1 MGDLLDA
8 ATVRRWCR
16 LAVDALGEARAE
28 IDALNVFPVPDFDT
42 GTNLHSTLRAAAEAV
57 DRLPADAGAAATWRA
72 LTSGSLIGAR
82 GNSGVIFSALL
93 RGMAEVL
100 AAGGGLHE
108 ALSRASRLADEAVAR
123 PVDGTVLS
131 VLRTV
136 AGACP
141 RSGEPG
147 GVLRAVADHARVA
160 LSETTDR
167 LDVLARAEV
176 VDAGALGLCVV
187 LDALAAAVEPP
198 AETRGARGR
207 DLSSPE
213 ATTEMAGS
221 GRREALCPA
230 GPGEEGL
237 AGHRYEVMY
246 LIDADDGAVPGLRA
260 ELRRIGDCVVVAGG
274 DGVWTVHVHADDAGP
289 VVAAGMRAGRPRDVT
304 VTPLDV
310 RPDPAP

>member
-8 ATVRRWCR
+8 AVIRRWCR

-28 IDALNVFPVPDFDT
+28 IDSLNVFPVPDFDT

-72 LTSGSLIGAR
+72 LTSGALIGAR
-82 GNSGVIFSALL
+82 GNSGVIFSAIL

-100 AAGGGLHE
+100 AAGGGLNE
-108 ALSRASRLADEAVAR
+108 ALSRASRLADEAVTR
-123 PVDGTVLS
+123 PVEGTVLS

-136 AGACP
+136 AEACP
-141 RSGEPG
+141 RTGEPG
-147 GVLRAVADHARVA
+147 GVLRAVAGHARVA
-160 LSETTDR
+160 LSETTGR
-167 LDVLARAEV
+167 LEVLARAEA

-198 AETRGARGR
+198 AGARRARGR
-207 DLSSPE
+207 DLSSPAAAE
-213 ATTEMAGS
+213 RVGS

-230 GPGEEGL
+230 GRGEEGL
-237 AGHRYEVMY
+237 ADHRYEIMY

-260 ELRRIGDCVVVAGG
+260 ELRRFGDCVVVAGG
-274 DGVWTVHVHADDAGP
+274 DGVWTVHVHADDADP

-304 VTPLDV
+304 VTPLHG
-310 RPDPAP
+310 RPDPAR